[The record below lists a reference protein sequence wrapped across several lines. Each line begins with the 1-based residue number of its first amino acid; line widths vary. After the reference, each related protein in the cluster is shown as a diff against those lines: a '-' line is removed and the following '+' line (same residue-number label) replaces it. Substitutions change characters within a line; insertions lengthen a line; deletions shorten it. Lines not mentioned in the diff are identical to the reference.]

1 MYKQNVCIASI
12 KVQVSLTLWRFPLAG
27 KYEIVKTPKGMS
39 HPKWSKWGN
48 LQLATSS
55 AFAALVYS
63 KYAECGPLKSSAES
77 WAKSQIDYALGS
89 SGRSFVVGF
98 GDNYP
103 KRPHHAGASC
113 PDEPKTC
120 GWEDFETKNPNPHI
134 LRGAL
139 VGGPSGP
146 GDNTY
151 NDKRDDYVTNEV
163 SLNYNAAFAGA
174 LAALVEM

>member
-1 MYKQNVCIASI
+1 
-12 KVQVSLTLWRFPLAG
+12 LAG
-27 KYEIVKTPKGMS
+27 KHEIVKTPKGLS
-39 HPKWSKWGN
+39 RPKWSEWGN
-48 LQLATSS
+48 LQLTTSS

-63 KYAECGPLKSSAES
+63 KHAECGPLKSSAES

-98 GDNYP
+98 GNNYP

-120 GWEDFETKNPNPHI
+120 DWKDFMTTSANPQI

-151 NDKRDDYVTNEV
+151 QDKRDDYVTNEV

-174 LAALVEM
+174 LSALVEMY